1 MNKRAMGVAIY
12 ESAPRVNPSFMSCAA
27 PAGAAVVELRY
38 TTTEP
43 AGDRATL
50 ESDLSAAPE
59 AEMGLGSEN
68 FPGLPIRRRIPHLC
82 TKALN
87 SGVWGR
93 APEIRSCR
101 NSDQFTSLF
110 RPFARTCQLHPVSH
124 LSAFIEA

>member
-1 MNKRAMGVAIY
+1 MRAP
-12 ESAPRVNPSFMSCAA
+12 PRVNRNFISCAA
-27 PAGAAVVELRY
+27 PAGAAVLELRY

-110 RPFARTCQLHPVSH
+110 RPFARTCRLHPVSH

>member
-1 MNKRAMGVAIY
+1 MRA
-12 ESAPRVNPSFMSCAA
+12 APRVNRNFISCAA
-27 PAGAAVVELRY
+27 PAGAAVLELRY

-101 NSDQFTSLF
+101 NSDHSPPCFVRSLV
-110 RPFARTCQLHPVSH
+110 RAD
-124 LSAFIEA
+124 FIP